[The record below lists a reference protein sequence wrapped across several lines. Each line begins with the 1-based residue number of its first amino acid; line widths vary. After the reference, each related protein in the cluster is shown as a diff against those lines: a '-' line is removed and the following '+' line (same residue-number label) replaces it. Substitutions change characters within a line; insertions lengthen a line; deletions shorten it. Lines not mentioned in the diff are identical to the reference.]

1 MTNYLDSYKSIFLD
15 IKFRDFWTIF
25 SLIRNEKRLSSCE
38 VLTNNLIQYWSKKNH
53 CSNHYYLPLL
63 CVRTGFDLFLRA
75 NQFPAQSEIIM
86 SAINIPSMIT
96 VVQCHQLNVIPCDI
110 NLDTLEMN
118 VNHVKRLITAK
129 TVAIVYAHIYG
140 RCVDVSELVDLAY
153 EKQIYFIEDCAESFF
168 GFCSCLSEDKNSNR
182 SAVEMYCPIRIQN
195 NNDPSC
201 YMGHPRSHLILYS
214 FGVLKFCTSLGGGFA
229 KISDHNL
236 YTKMLD
242 IYRKDPIQEIQQYSL
257 NVKKYFYLYW
267 LLNIPYVIKPLMY
280 IVRLLNLDHM
290 GFVVNRLRA
299 FSKTPNREELFL
311 SLRRQPCRPLLAF
324 LYHRFQTY
332 DYKHLE
338 MQKEKANYVLNNL
351 EKISTIQLIGM
362 NCKLKNFWLFPI
374 IVSKPDLFVQLLSK
388 HHIDAYRGTT
398 QLNVITK
405 QLSDTDNIPISIDD
419 HHKCPNAEYL
429 IEHVIYLPVHCYV
442 PKQVLNQLISIVN
455 KTAKQIEQ
463 YHLRSKL

>member
-15 IKFRDFWTIF
+15 ITLRDFWTIF
-25 SLIRNEKRLSSCE
+25 SLIRNEKRLSSNQI
-38 VLTNNLIQYWSKKNH
+38 LTQNLIEYWSEKNH
-53 CSNHYYLPLL
+53 YQNSYYLPLL

-75 NQFPAQSEIIM
+75 NQFPIESEIIM

-96 VVQCHQLNVIPCDI
+96 LVQCHKLNVIPCDI
-110 NLDTLEMN
+110 NSDTLEMN
-118 VNHVKRLITAK
+118 INHIKRLITSK

-153 EKQIYFIEDCAESFF
+153 EKQIYFIEDCAESFS
-168 GFCSCLSEDKNSNR
+168 GFCSCLSKINSTNYD
-182 SAVEMYCPIRIQN
+182 MYCPKRLEINLQ
-195 NNDPSC
+195 PSC

-229 KISDHNL
+229 KISDRNL
-236 YTKMLD
+236 YNKMSD
-242 IYRKDPIQEIQQYSL
+242 IYHKDPIQEVEQYLL

-267 LLNIPYVIKPLMY
+267 LLNIPYVIKPVMF
-280 IVRLLNLDHM
+280 IVRLLNLNHM
-290 GFVVNRLRA
+290 EFVISRLRA
-299 FSKTPNREELFL
+299 FSKSPNTNELFV

-332 DYKHLE
+332 DYKNLIN
-338 MQKEKANYVLNNL
+338 QKEKALYVLNNL

-374 IVSKPDLFVQLLSK
+374 LVSKPDLFVKILSK
-388 HHIDAYRGTT
+388 YHIDAYRGTT

-405 QLSDTDNIPISIDD
+405 QLTDTDYLPISIDD
-419 HHKCPNAEYL
+419 YHKCPNAEYL

-442 PKQVLNQLISIVN
+442 PKQILDKLINIVN
-455 KTAKQIEQ
+455 RTAKQIEQ
-463 YHLRSKL
+463 YHLKSKL